1 MIAVVIASVAA
12 TTVTPL
18 AAASPVLLPRA
29 AMRLAVHRAQT
40 VPTRIVARNLSHLVV
55 IDLLRHA
62 ATNLPTHLAVTSLLV
77 IASARSHPVV
87 TSPLMHLAVIVAIVP
102 KVHAAT
108 ILSPA
113 HAAKAVL
120 LSTVAIAHPQT
131 VQPMQANL
139 QHAQDVSSRLAP
151 PHQAARLSPHAV
163 IVLLAH
169 PVQHVLAR
177 LALRQA
183 HVVALTLMVVAANP
197 AISISADALAH
208 SQRLRAFLH
217 VQIQQAGGWLPFSA
231 WMHHVLY
238 APGLG
243 YYAAGNTKLADAQNT
258 GAAALSG
265 DFVTAPQLTPL
276 FGFTLARQVAEVLR
290 QTDTLAVLEF
300 GAGSGAL
307 AHDLLTALDEMGL
320 NVHYN
325 ILEVSA
331 DLKQRQQERLAAW
344 GERVT
349 WLETL
354 PIHFAGCV
362 VGNELLDAMPVELF
376 VWSEQGQVL
385 ERGIVSLE
393 SNPVTTSDA
402 MSLAQE
408 FAFQDR
414 PASPILTETV
424 RARMPALPGYTSE
437 INLQAEAWIRDLG
450 RWLTRGAALLIDYG
464 FPRHEY
470 YHPQRQRGTLM
481 CHIQHRTHDDVF
493 LAPGL
498 QDITAHID
506 FTAIAEAAQQSGLD
520 VLGYTSQARFLLNA
534 GLPQLLETYAQQQ
547 LNTPDSKERTL
558 TYAAVQKLIS
568 EAEMGE
574 LFKVIVLGR
583 GIDSPLS
590 GFTRS
595 DRSGQLYKQ
604 L

>member
-1 MIAVVIASVAA
+1 MTAVVIASVAA

-18 AAASPVLLPRA
+18 AAASPVLLPRV
-29 AMRLAVHRAQT
+29 AMRLAVHRAET
-40 VPTRIVARNLSHLVV
+40 DPMRIVARNLSRLVV
-55 IDLLRHA
+55 
-62 ATNLPTHLAVTSLLV
+62 TNPPTHLVVTSLLV
-77 IASARSHPVV
+77 IASARLHHVV
-87 TSPLMHLAVIVAIVP
+87 TSPLMHRAVIVAIVP

-108 ILSPA
+108 ILSPV

-120 LSTVAIAHPQT
+120 SSTAAIAHPQI
-131 VQPMQANL
+131 VRPMRVSL
-139 QHAQDVSSRLAP
+139 QHAQGVSLRLDQP
-151 PHQAARLSPHAV
+151 RQAARLSPHAV
-163 IVLLAH
+163 MVLLAH
-169 PVQHVLAR
+169 QVRHVLAH

-208 SQRLRAFLH
+208 SQRVRAFLH
-217 VQIQQAGGWLPFSA
+217 MQIQQAGGWLPFSA

-243 YYAAGNTKLADAQNT
+243 YYAAGNTKLADTQNPNMT
-258 GAAALSG
+258 ALNG

-276 FGFTLARQVAEVLR
+276 FGYTLARQVAEVLR
-290 QTDTLAVLEF
+290 QTDTLDVLEF

-307 AHDLLTALDEMGL
+307 AHDLLTALNALGL
-320 NVHYN
+320 SVRYS

-331 DLKQRQQERLAAW
+331 DLRQRQQARLATW
-344 GERVT
+344 GERIT

-354 PIHFAGCV
+354 PNHFAGCV

-385 ERGIVSLE
+385 ERGVVSLK
-393 SNPVTTSDA
+393 SNTVPTSDS

-414 PASPILTETV
+414 PASPILIETIQT
-424 RARMPALPGYTSE
+424 RMPALPGYSSE
-437 INLQAEAWIRDLG
+437 INLLAEAWIRDLG

-498 QDITAHID
+498 QDITAHVD
-506 FTAIAEAAQQSGLD
+506 FTAIAEAAQKSGLD

-534 GLPQLLETYAQQQ
+534 GLPQLLEDYAQQQ
-547 LNTPDSKERTL
+547 LNTPDSKARAQ

-574 LFKVIVLGR
+574 LFKVIALGR

-590 GFTRS
+590 GFSRS
-595 DRSGQLYKQ
+595 DRSGQLCKQ

>member
-1 MIAVVIASVAA
+1 MTAVVIASVAA

-18 AAASPVLLPRA
+18 AAASPVLLPRV
-29 AMRLAVHRAQT
+29 AMRLAVHRAET
-40 VPTRIVARNLSHLVV
+40 DPMRIVARNLSRLVV
-55 IDLLRHA
+55 
-62 ATNLPTHLAVTSLLV
+62 TNPPTHLVVTSLLV
-77 IASARSHPVV
+77 IASARLHHVV
-87 TSPLMHLAVIVAIVP
+87 TSPLMHRAVIVAIVP

-108 ILSPA
+108 ILSPV

-120 LSTVAIAHPQT
+120 SSTAAIAHPQI
-131 VQPMQANL
+131 VRPMRVSL
-139 QHAQDVSSRLAP
+139 QHAQGVSLRLDQP
-151 PHQAARLSPHAV
+151 RQAARLSPHAV
-163 IVLLAH
+163 MVLLAH
-169 PVQHVLAR
+169 QVRHVLAH

-183 HVVALTLMVVAANP
+183 HVVALTLMVVAATP

-208 SQRLRAFLH
+208 SQRVRAFLH
-217 VQIQQAGGWLPFSA
+217 MQIQQAGGWLPFSA

-243 YYAAGNTKLADAQNT
+243 YYAAGNTKLADTQNPNMT
-258 GAAALSG
+258 ALNG

-276 FGFTLARQVAEVLR
+276 FGYTLARQVAEVLR
-290 QTDTLAVLEF
+290 QTDTLDVLEF

-307 AHDLLTALDEMGL
+307 AHDLLTALNALGL
-320 NVHYN
+320 SVRYS

-331 DLKQRQQERLAAW
+331 DLRQRQQARLATW
-344 GERVT
+344 GERIT

-354 PIHFAGCV
+354 PNHFAGCV

-385 ERGIVSLE
+385 ERGVVSLK
-393 SNPVTTSDA
+393 SNTVPTSDS

-414 PASPILTETV
+414 PASPILIETIQT
-424 RARMPALPGYTSE
+424 RMPALPGYSSE
-437 INLQAEAWIRDLG
+437 INLLAEAWIRDLG

-498 QDITAHID
+498 QDITAHVD
-506 FTAIAEAAQQSGLD
+506 FTAIAEAAQKSGLD

-534 GLPQLLETYAQQQ
+534 GLPQLLEDYAQQQ
-547 LNTPDSKERTL
+547 LNTPDSKARVQ

-574 LFKVIVLGR
+574 LFKVIALGR

-595 DRSGQLYKQ
+595 DRSGQLSKQ

>member
-1 MIAVVIASVAA
+1 M
-12 TTVTPL
+12 
-18 AAASPVLLPRA
+18 
-29 AMRLAVHRAQT
+29 
-40 VPTRIVARNLSHLVV
+40 
-55 IDLLRHA
+55 
-62 ATNLPTHLAVTSLLV
+62 
-77 IASARSHPVV
+77 
-87 TSPLMHLAVIVAIVP
+87 
-102 KVHAAT
+102 
-108 ILSPA
+108 
-113 HAAKAVL
+113 
-120 LSTVAIAHPQT
+120 
-131 VQPMQANL
+131 
-139 QHAQDVSSRLAP
+139 
-151 PHQAARLSPHAV
+151 
-163 IVLLAH
+163 
-169 PVQHVLAR
+169 
-177 LALRQA
+177 
-183 HVVALTLMVVAANP
+183 ALTLMVVAANP

-208 SQRLRAFLH
+208 SQRVRAFLH
-217 VQIQQAGGWLPFSA
+217 MQIQQAGGWLPFSA

-243 YYAAGNTKLADAQNT
+243 YYAAGNTKLADTQNPNT
-258 GAAALSG
+258 TALNG

-276 FGFTLARQVAEVLR
+276 FGYTLARQVAEVLR
-290 QTDTLAVLEF
+290 QTDTLDVLEF

-307 AHDLLTALDEMGL
+307 AHDLLTALNALGL
-320 NVHYN
+320 SVRYS

-331 DLKQRQQERLAAW
+331 DLRQRQQARLANW

-354 PIHFAGCV
+354 PKHFAGCV

-385 ERGIVSLE
+385 ERGVVSLK
-393 SNPVTTSDA
+393 SNTVPTSDS

-414 PASPILTETV
+414 PASPILIETIQT
-424 RARMPALPGYTSE
+424 RMPALPGYSSE
-437 INLQAEAWIRDLG
+437 INLLAEAWIRDLG

-498 QDITAHID
+498 QDITAHVD
-506 FTAIAEAAQQSGLD
+506 FTAIAEAAQKSGLD

-534 GLPQLLETYAQQQ
+534 GLPQLLEDYAQQQ
-547 LNTPDSKERTL
+547 LNTPDSKACVQ

-574 LFKVIVLGR
+574 LFKVIALGR
-583 GIDSPLS
+583 GINSPLS

-595 DRSGQLYKQ
+595 DRSGQLSKQ